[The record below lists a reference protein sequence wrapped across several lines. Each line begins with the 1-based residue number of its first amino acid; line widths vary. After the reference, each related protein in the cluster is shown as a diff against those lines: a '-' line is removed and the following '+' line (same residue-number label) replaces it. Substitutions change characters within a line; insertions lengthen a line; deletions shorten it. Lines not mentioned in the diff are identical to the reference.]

1 MVKKHLTDSSQES
14 SDKLKNFKLHFT
26 SINPW
31 RVNLFTTI
39 VSIKGGDL
47 LHTAVFQLLWY
58 KLEILTWATPFL
70 MITIGDAF
78 ECVI

>member
-14 SDKLKNFKLHFT
+14 PDKLKNFKLHFT
-26 SINPW
+26 CINTY
-31 RVNLFTTI
+31 LFTTI

-47 LHTAVFQLLWY
+47 LHTAVSQLLWY
-58 KLEILTWATPFL
+58 KLEILTWDTPFL
-70 MITIGDAF
+70 MITINDAF